1 MEKIK
6 GKVKEFLNPNDD
18 PRTHHQRAKN
28 VWKAMKEFLEY
39 SAYSTL
45 GNAGEMI
52 FEKFPVT
59 LMTKENREAYYVFKG
74 EITEAEESYLKAQEY
89 SEATNTH
96 LSAKPKLGPLTNP
109 TKIVVARHNDRYY
122 MKLCNFFC
130 QK

>member
-18 PRTHHQRAKN
+18 PRTHHQRAKK
-28 VWKAMKEFLEY
+28 VWKAMQEFLEY

-45 GNAGEMI
+45 GEIGKLK

-74 EITEAEESYLKAQEY
+74 EA
-89 SEATNTH
+89 
-96 LSAKPKLGPLTNP
+96 
-109 TKIVVARHNDRYY
+109 
-122 MKLCNFFC
+122 
-130 QK
+130 